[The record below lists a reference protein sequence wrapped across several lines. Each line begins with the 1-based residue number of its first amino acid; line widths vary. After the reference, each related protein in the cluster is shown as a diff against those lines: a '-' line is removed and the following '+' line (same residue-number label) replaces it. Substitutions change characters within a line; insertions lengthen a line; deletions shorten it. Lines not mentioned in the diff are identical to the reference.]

1 MFNKVIKSS
10 KDLYFLD
17 ILFYIIPFSIL
28 IGTFVL
34 NLFSAIVSILFIFL
48 LITKKIIINI
58 KHINIIY
65 VIFFLFILINNFNSI
80 NIEVSI
86 KSSLGLIKS
95 FFVILALYYCLSK
108 SKKFKNSFFLII
120 FGVYLFVLLDT
131 CIQNFFEKDLFGFE
145 VGYSNGRRLSG
156 PFGDEFVVG
165 AYLSKLFFLISLF
178 LIIFKQGRYFY
189 LLMFISFPI
198 VILSNERS
206 ASIMFLS
213 GILIYFLFCKINL
226 KKKLFSFFAIIVF
239 LISIFTANE
248 NLRSH
253 FISVPIKYFKD
264 NHHKAHFLAAIEIF
278 KDHPLSGTGMRTFR
292 IECQKEKYALIDT
305 KYFDKRCTTHPH
317 NIYLEILSETGL
329 IGFAI
334 IFVVNLYVL
343 VSLIK
348 LFFKEK
354 DPNLKWQSLLIF
366 CNFFILFWPLQTTG
380 AFFSS
385 YNSIFYVFFY
395 GVFFGLKKNLLTTP
409 S

>member
-1 MFNKVIKSS
+1 MFFKVIKSS

-17 ILFYIIPFSIL
+17 ILFYLIPLSIL
-28 IGTFVL
+28 LGAFVL
-34 NLFSAIVSILFIFL
+34 NLFTSIVSILFIIL
-48 LITKKIIINI
+48 LITKKITVNI

-65 VIFFLFILINNFNSI
+65 VVLFSFIFINNLNSI
-80 NIEVSI
+80 NTEVSVI
-86 KSSLGLIKS
+86 SSLGLIKS
-95 FFVILALYYCLSK
+95 FFVVLALYYCLTK
-108 SKKFKNSFFLII
+108 SEKFKKFFFLII
-120 FGVYLFVLLDT
+120 FSVYLFVLFDT
-131 CIQNFFEKDLFGFE
+131 YIQNFFEKDLFGFE

-165 AYLSKLFFLISLF
+165 SYLSKFFFLISLF
-178 LIIFKQGRYFY
+178 LIIFKQGRYFH
-189 LLMFISFPI
+189 LLMLISFPL

-213 GILIYFLFCKINL
+213 GIFIYFLFCNINL
-226 KKKLFSFFAIIVF
+226 KKKFLALIAIFVF
-239 LISIFTANE
+239 LISIFYSND
-248 NLRSH
+248 NLRNH

-278 KDHPLSGTGMRTFR
+278 KDQPFSGTGMRTFR
-292 IECQKEKYALIDT
+292 IECQKEKYELIDT

-334 IFVVNLYVL
+334 IFVINLYIL
-343 VSLIK
+343 LSLIK
-348 LFFKEK
+348 VFFKEK
-354 DPNLKWQSLLIF
+354 DQNLKWQSLLIF
-366 CNFFILFWPLQTTG
+366 CNFFILFWPLQTMG

-385 YNSIFYVFFY
+385 FNSIFYVLFY

>member
-1 MFNKVIKSS
+1 MFTKVIKSS

-17 ILFYIIPFSIL
+17 ILFYLIPLSIL
-28 IGTFVL
+28 LGTFFL
-34 NLFSAIVSILFIFL
+34 NLFTAIVSILFIFL
-48 LITKKIIINI
+48 LITKKITVNI

-65 VIFFLFILINNFNSI
+65 VVFFSFIFINNLNSI

-95 FFVILALYYCLSK
+95 FFVILALYYCLTK
-108 SKKFKNSFFLII
+108 SEKFKKFFFLII
-120 FGVYLFVLLDT
+120 FSVYLFVLFDT
-131 CIQNFFEKDLFGFE
+131 YIQNFFEKDIFRFE

-165 AYLSKLFFLISLF
+165 SYLSKLFFLISLF
-178 LIIFKQGRYFY
+178 LIIFKQGRHFY
-189 LLMFISFPI
+189 LLMLISFPL

-213 GILIYFLFCKINL
+213 GILIYFIFCNINL
-226 KKKLFSFFAIIVF
+226 KKKFFSLIAIIFF
-239 LISIFTANE
+239 LISIFYSNE
-248 NLRSH
+248 NLRNH

-278 KDHPLSGTGMRTFR
+278 KDHPFSGTGIRTFR
-292 IECQKEKYALIDT
+292 IECQKEKYKLIDT

-329 IGFAI
+329 IGFVI
-334 IFVVNLYVL
+334 IFLVNLYVL
-343 VSLIK
+343 ASLIK

-354 DPNLKWQSLLIF
+354 DQNLKWQWLLVF

-385 YNSIFYVFFY
+385 FNSIFYIFFY
-395 GVFFGLKKNLLTTP
+395 GVFFGLKKNC
-409 S
+409 